1 MIASSSN
8 SIFHDMPKDLHRA
21 MQGSDDAQ
29 KTWQTI
35 SDIARNEWICWVIS
49 VKQQSTRDKHV
60 IRAID
65 ELAAGK
71 KRPCCWIGC
80 VHRTDKEI
88 SPSVRAILK
97 LDEDS

>member
-1 MIASSSN
+1 
-8 SIFHDMPKDLHRA
+8 